1 MESSQAMSRDSTG
14 TFYGLGVGPGDPELI
29 TVKAWHIL
37 STVPVVA
44 YLTADGRHST
54 ARDIAKPF
62 LPEDVQEIA
71 IDMPMRTEREPAQ
84 AAYDEGARL
93 ITEQLKAGRDV
104 AMLCEGDPFF
114 YGSFMFLFARLADR
128 FKTIVVPGVTSM
140 TAAAARIGRPLAA
153 RNDVI
158 KVLPA
163 TLGEA
168 NLRQELANAS
178 SAAIIKVGR
187 HLSTVRAVLND
198 LGLSSQAVVIQNAT
212 RENELIMPLADVEG
226 DSLPYF
232 STILVY
238 AGGETW

>member
-1 MESSQAMSRDSTG
+1 MSRDATG
-14 TFYGLGVGPGDPELI
+14 TFYGVGVGPGDPELM
-29 TVKAWHIL
+29 TVKAWRL
-37 STVPVVA
+37 VSTVPVIA

-62 LPEDVQEIA
+62 LPEEVTEVA
-71 IDMPMRTEREPAQ
+71 IDMPMRTEREPAR

-93 ITEQLKAGRDV
+93 ITEHLKAGRDV

-114 YGSFMFLFARLADR
+114 YGSFMYMFARLADR
-128 FKTIVVPGVTSM
+128 FKTVVVPGVTSM
-140 TAAAARIGRPLAA
+140 TAAAACIGRPLAA
-153 RNDVI
+153 RDDVI

-163 TLGEA
+163 TMDGARLK
-168 NLRQELANAS
+168 QELAGAS

-187 HLSTVRAVLND
+187 HLPAIRRTLAE
-198 LGLSSQAVVIQNAT
+198 LGLASQAVVIENAT
-212 RENELIMPLADVEG
+212 RDTERIQKLEDVTG

-238 AGGETW
+238 AGGEAW

>member
-1 MESSQAMSRDSTG
+1 MSRESAG

-29 TVKAWHIL
+29 TVKAWRIV

-93 ITEQLKAGRDV
+93 ITEHLKAGRDV

-168 NLRQELANAS
+168 NLRQELASAS

-187 HLSTVRAVLND
+187 HLPAVRAVLTE
-198 LGLSSQAVVIQNAT
+198 LSLSSRAVVIQNAT
-212 RENELIMPLADVEG
+212 RENEKILPLDDVTG

-238 AGGETW
+238 AGSEAW